1 MNKKTITIS
10 LMAIT
15 IIALI
20 SFSIAGIITEINI
33 SADIK
38 EKYDLADNVITILQS
53 KNIDDM
59 VKQDYTTKG
68 EYAFIN
74 LYQKDG
80 INDFIKVDRYYDF
93 CLEYKEETIENCT
106 QIEHQEN
113 ITVCHTEEQPIY
125 TEEIE
130 LVCTPVYEEI
140 RLDEKDNETKYTL
153 TEYCENRTNVIT
165 TYEEIEV
172 CNQELNITYETV
184 CNPYNQTTTECKNS
198 EVREYTSTELKDM
211 LNEKVKERL
220 ELIADVDRLDIKV
233 ELK

>member
-15 IIALI
+15 IIALL
-20 SFSIAGIITEINI
+20 SFSIAGKIIGIDKSIDLKSKFNLTEVR
-33 SADIK
+33 AVK
-38 EKYDLADNVITILQS
+38 LQS

-74 LYQKDG
+74 LYQRNG

-184 CNPYNQTTTECKNS
+184 CNPYNQTTTECKTS

-220 ELIADVDRLDIKV
+220 ELIADVDRNTLTKQI
-233 ELK
+233 

>member
-15 IIALI
+15 IIALL

-74 LYQKDG
+74 LYQRNG

-125 TEEIE
+125 TEEVE
-130 LVCTPVYEEI
+130 L
-140 RLDEKDNETKYTL
+140 
-153 TEYCENRTNVIT
+153 
-165 TYEEIEV
+165 V

-184 CNPYNQTTTECKNS
+184 CNPYNQTTTECKTS

-220 ELIADVDRLDIKV
+220 ELIDDVDRTSLEKEV
-233 ELK
+233 LK

>member
-15 IIALI
+15 IIALL

-74 LYQKDG
+74 LYQRNG

-113 ITVCHTEEQPIY
+113 ITVCHTNL
-125 TEEIE
+125 EEI
-130 LVCTPVYEEI
+130 
-140 RLDEKDNETKYTL
+140 LDAKTEK
-153 TEYCENRTNVIT
+153 IT
-165 TYEEIEV
+165 FKEIEV

>member
-15 IIALI
+15 IIALL

-74 LYQKDG
+74 LYQRNG

-93 CLEYKEETIENCT
+93 
-106 QIEHQEN
+106 
-113 ITVCHTEEQPIY
+113 V
-125 TEEIE
+125 
-130 LVCTPVYEEI
+130 
-140 RLDEKDNETKYTL
+140 
-153 TEYCENRTNVIT
+153 
-165 TYEEIEV
+165 
-172 CNQELNITYETV
+172 
-184 CNPYNQTTTECKNS
+184 
-198 EVREYTSTELKDM
+198 
-211 LNEKVKERL
+211 
-220 ELIADVDRLDIKV
+220 
-233 ELK
+233 